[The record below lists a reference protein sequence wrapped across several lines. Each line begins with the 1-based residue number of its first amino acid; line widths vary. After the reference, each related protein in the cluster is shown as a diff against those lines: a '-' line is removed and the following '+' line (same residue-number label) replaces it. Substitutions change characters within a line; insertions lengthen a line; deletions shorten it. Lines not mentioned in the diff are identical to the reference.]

1 MGQEIGNELDEQNGI
16 IDGLA
21 YLVRN
26 TDNTRHTKT
35 RRVTTMDRKSKSRG
49 MIMVISLLLMAM
61 VGVQVCPAK

>member
-26 TDNTRHTKT
+26 TDNTCHTKT

-49 MIMVISLLLMAM
+49 MIVVISLLLMAM